1 MTEGKIVVFCA
12 PSGTGKSTI
21 INFLMQ
27 QGLGLSFS
35 VSATSRPPRGKE
47 KNGVEYYFLSSEDFR
62 QRIDKGDFLEYCEVY
77 EGRFYGTLK
86 SEVDRMLAEG
96 KNVVCDVD
104 VVGAQNIKNIYGDRA
119 LCVFIQPPS
128 IEELRKRLEGR
139 CTDSPEVIDDR
150 IARAEFELGFA
161 DSFDCVV
168 VNDKLEDAERDAL
181 ERVSNFL
188 KR

>member
-1 MTEGKIVVFCA
+1 MKEGKIVVFCA

-47 KNGVEYYFLSSEDFR
+47 KNGVEYYFLSSDDFR
-62 QRIDKGDFLEYCEVY
+62 QRIEKGDFLEHCEVY

-119 LCVFIQPPS
+119 FCVFIQPPS

>member
-139 CTDSPEVIDDR
+139 GTDSPEVIDDR